1 LNFGPRRRK
10 EFSRV
15 RKTGEGSVPRQ
26 MKEQRM
32 DALCA
37 SRVAEERE
45 VGRVSPCNVR
55 KREAEGRELVG
66 GDEVCFC

>member
-1 LNFGPRRRK
+1 
-10 EFSRV
+10 
-15 RKTGEGSVPRQ
+15 VPRQ